1 MDARLVD
8 ILVCPVCHGPLR
20 HRRGPL
26 REAGLAL
33 DGELVCERDALA
45 YPIRDGIPVL
55 LVDEARRLNADPADV
70 PAPGPLPGLEAGH
83 PADGDHAG

>member
-8 ILVCPVCHGPLR
+8 ILICPVCQGPLR

-26 REAGLAL
+26 REAGQSL

-45 YPIRDGIPVL
+45 YPIRDGIEVL
-55 LVDEARRLNADPADV
+55 LVDEARRLNADPADA
-70 PAPGPLPGLEAGH
+70 PAPDPLPDLKAGR
-83 PADGDHAG
+83 PAGGDHGG